1 MRNVIKI
8 NQLRFSNK
16 LKVNFDVNGVV
27 NGASIVP
34 FILITIVEN
43 AFKHG
48 DVKSPDH
55 PIDIKLEVDKRG
67 MYFYCRNLKKSGPKE
82 ISTGIGLDN
91 IKKQL
96 DLTYGRNYSLNVKD
110 EAEFY
115 TAELTINAI

>member
-1 MRNVIKI
+1 MN
-8 NQLRFSNK
+8 
-16 LKVNFDVNGVV
+16 
-27 NGASIVP
+27 
-34 FILITIVEN
+34 
-43 AFKHG
+43 
-48 DVKSPDH
+48 
-55 PIDIKLEVDKRG
+55 
-67 MYFYCRNLKKSGPKE
+67 FYCRNLKKSGPKE